1 MHDNDKTMTSMK
13 HNGKPIIDDEDT
25 HVKSIDY
32 TNILKR
38 PTDFQT
44 GDSGNIGQWKEE
56 GVFIEEDRGDDRDE
70 NNSDREFSPIS
81 RNSPFVCS
89 TNGLVAGKAAL
100 VTQKAAVESI
110 TSTNKNGNYRKELPE
125 PLNSSHSNRYKT
137 TDPNGNHGHVTTNHV
152 TSSENQ
158 EPISISPL
166 VAPNGEQRHE
176 PATANSSSTSE
187 TPPQSQPPTIP
198 PTEEGQTTIDT
209 PDEQVVPKDSDV
221 QPMETSETSPPTTH
235 ATPPQTSS
243 EVTDVTMEDIEPG
256 TTTPARTPENIG
268 VALEPEVMEV
278 CAGQEEGQE
287 EMEVSISCTQEDSR
301 PVSEA
306 NQEDNSEDKTSD
318 HQKTSEETTAS
329 SSVSA
334 VTPGNLRLEDAHKRL
349 ENDNITNTLSALSV
363 ESRTADMIRRLV
375 YIRARLMKSSS
386 RIEAKKQKIRAQRER
401 RHIPGIC
408 DIESRLIS
416 ENRLIESDNDTPD
429 TDESDIEDVD
439 FMNDKIGSEQRRIRH
454 REKLEEDKNRKIES
468 RRTWLLKQI
477 KNCERKE
484 TTIESRFQKEESN
497 SFSDMVM
504 DEMEEQ
510 DDGHCART
518 RAFVPSSKRLRIKS
532 EPQLE
537 SKPPTSPSFE
547 SDNIEKVEVEKN
559 LNTKSRKYW
568 HTNRPVPLAKTTV
581 EKHSNIH
588 RLDNSYH
595 HMLSNPRSIPLSTR
609 LSTVLHNLDPN
620 QKAMELKKIAKRNE
634 RREKRVSNDKKRPKR
649 NEDFENNIVVPSSS
663 FISNIVMPKYKNIDT
678 PGYRSDETSDQS
690 KEDEDEDISHESYVR
705 RHIKAEKQEKL
716 RYYQSA
722 IKKSRKR
729 KKEQI
734 DPRLASPKPESY
746 IIRESDDLS
755 CGYRKIEYPIP
766 LSQVGELGYKNE
778 SFKKKKQKKQ
788 WRSSTTEGSGGL
800 RLKLSLRKT

>member
-25 HVKSIDY
+25 HVKSIELKIHGS
-32 TNILKR
+32 ILKR
-38 PTDFQT
+38 PTNFQT

-56 GVFIEEDRGDDRDE
+56 GVFIEEDRGDE
-70 NNSDREFSPIS
+70 NSDREFSPIS

-89 TNGLVAGKAAL
+89 TNGLVAGKTAL
-100 VTQKAAVESI
+100 VTHQSLVAQKATVESI

-125 PLNSSHSNRYKT
+125 PLNSSHSRYKT
-137 TDPNGNHGHVTTNHV
+137 TDPNGNHGHVTSDHV
-152 TSSENQ
+152 TTTNISSENQ
-158 EPISISPL
+158 EPISISSLPI
-166 VAPNGEQRHE
+166 VAVPATSNGEHG
-176 PATANSSSTSE
+176 TANSSTE
-187 TPPQSQPPTIP
+187 TPPQSLPSMN
-198 PTEEGQTTIDT
+198 TEEGQIDI
-209 PDEQVVPKDSDV
+209 PDERMPNDSEIM
-221 QPMETSETSPPTTH
+221 PMETSDTHLETRTV
-235 ATPPQTSS
+235 ATPPQTTS
-243 EVTDVTMEDIEPG
+243 EPSVSQVTDVTMEDIEPG
-256 TTTPARTPENIG
+256 TTTPARTPENAVTVEEQG
-268 VALEPEVMEV
+268 LEE
-278 CAGQEEGQE
+278 AQEGHE

-301 PVSEA
+301 PESEA
-306 NQEDNSEDKTSD
+306 ILEEIKTEESKSEVKNISVEMAD
-318 HQKTSEETTAS
+318 S
-329 SSVSA
+329 SST
-334 VTPGNLRLEDAHKRL
+334 VTPGNLRLEDAQHRL

-375 YIRARLMKSSS
+375 YIRARLMKPSS

-408 DIESRLIS
+408 DFESKLIC
-416 ENRLIESDNDTPD
+416 ENRLTESDNDTPD

-484 TTIESRFQKEESN
+484 TAIQSRFKKEEPN

-518 RAFVPSSKRLRIKS
+518 RAFVSSSKRLRIKA
-532 EPQLE
+532 EPLE
-537 SKPPTSPSFE
+537 SKPFE
-547 SDNIEKVEVEKN
+547 SEIEVEKSEI
-559 LNTKSRKYW
+559 KSRKYW
-568 HTNRPVPLAKTTV
+568 HTNRPVPLAKTNI
-581 EKHSNIH
+581 EKHSTIH

-634 RREKRVSNDKKRPKR
+634 RREKRVSNDKKRPKQR

-766 LSQVGELGYKNE
+766 LSQVGELGFKHE
-778 SFKKKKQKKQ
+778 EVCFKKKKQKKQ

>member
-1 MHDNDKTMTSMK
+1 MK

-25 HVKSIDY
+25 HVKSIDLKIHA
-32 TNILKR
+32 NILKR

-44 GDSGNIGQWKEE
+44 GDSGNIGQWNEE
-56 GVFIEEDRGDDRDE
+56 GVFIEEDRGISDRDE
-70 NNSDREFSPIS
+70 NSDREFSPIS

-89 TNGLVAGKAAL
+89 TNGLVAGKTALVTHQSL
-100 VTQKAAVESI
+100 VTQKATVESI

-125 PLNSSHSNRYKT
+125 PLNSSHSRYKT
-137 TDPNGNHGHVTTNHV
+137 TDPNGNHGHVTSGDHV
-152 TSSENQ
+152 TTTNISSENQ
-158 EPISISPL
+158 EPISISPPL
-166 VAPNGEQRHE
+166 PVPPPPVTSNGEQHE
-176 PATANSSSTSE
+176 TANSSTE
-187 TPPQSQPPTIP
+187 TPPQSLPPTITTT
-198 PTEEGQTTIDT
+198 TEEGQIDI
-209 PDEQVVPKDSDV
+209 PDERIPNDSETT
-221 QPMETSETSPPTTH
+221 PMETSETHLETTT
-235 ATPPQTSS
+235 TPPQTTSAEPTVS
-243 EVTDVTMEDIEPG
+243 HVTDVTMEDIEPG
-256 TTTPARTPENIG
+256 TTTPARTPENA
-268 VALEPEVMEV
+268 VTVEEDALEV
-278 CAGQEEGQE
+278 EGQE

-301 PVSEA
+301 PVCEA
-306 NQEDNSEDKTSD
+306 IPDEKTPEDSKSEDK
-318 HQKTSEETTAS
+318 K
-329 SSVSA
+329 SSVEMTATSSVA
-334 VTPGNLRLEDAHKRL
+334 SGFGPGNLRLEEAHKRL
-349 ENDNITNTLSALSV
+349 EHDNITNTLSALSV

-375 YIRARLMKSSS
+375 YIRARLMKPSS

-408 DIESRLIS
+408 DLESRLIS

-484 TTIESRFQKEESN
+484 TTIESRFQKEEPN

-532 EPQLE
+532 EPLE
-537 SKPPTSPSFE
+537 SKPFE
-547 SDNIEKVEVEKN
+547 SEIEVEKSE
-559 LNTKSRKYW
+559 TKSRKYW
-568 HTNRPVPLAKTTV
+568 HTNRPVPLAKTNI
-581 EKHSNIH
+581 EKHSTIH

-634 RREKRVSNDKKRPKR
+634 RREKRVSNDKKRPKQR

-766 LSQVGELGYKNE
+766 LSQVGELGYKHE
-778 SFKKKKQKKQ
+778 EVCFKKKKQKKQ